1 MTPQRR
7 LITRVALQGWG
18 SAILRERHPLLQ
30 KPRRG
35 RWPQTSLHHRAART
49 PADSGPRSVDQGWGW
64 DRSPSAEE
72 APVSQARPA
81 ARSPRLSRPVSPSS
95 DPRQTPSLLDTRLP
109 PSPQRVSLLCSEG
122 SGPGPRRPA
131 RLLRDTLV
139 PICRFRLQRPGR
151 VLPRAPRLRPLRALS
166 PQHAHAHTQPARQ
179 PAWPG
184 ASTLGS
190 RRMTGRQGGLGTL
203 LPPSCL
209 PQTSHELLRRAHL

>member
-35 RWPQTSLHHRAART
+35 RWPQTSLHHRAVRT

-81 ARSPRLSRPVSPSS
+81 ARSPRLSCPVSPSS
-95 DPRQTPSLLDTRLP
+95 DPRQ
-109 PSPQRVSLLCSEG
+109 
-122 SGPGPRRPA
+122 A
-131 RLLRDTLV
+131 
-139 PICRFRLQRPGR
+139 
-151 VLPRAPRLRPLRALS
+151 RLRPSWTRGSPLLPGACLCSAVRALG
-166 PQHAHAHTQPARQ
+166 QALGVR
-179 PAWPG
+179 PG
-184 ASTLGS
+184 F
-190 RRMTGRQGGLGTL
+190 
-203 LPPSCL
+203 
-209 PQTSHELLRRAHL
+209 

>member
-1 MTPQRR
+1 MAPDLSTSPGSKDPSR
-7 LITRVALQGWG
+7 LRPP
-18 SAILRERHPLLQ
+18 ER
-30 KPRRG
+30 
-35 RWPQTSLHHRAART
+35 
-49 PADSGPRSVDQGWGW
+49 GPGLGLGQV
-64 DRSPSAEE
+64 P
-72 APVSQARPA
+72 
-81 ARSPRLSRPVSPSS
+81 LSRGGSCVPGQASRSLPPPVPPGEPQLGSSPG
-95 DPRQTPSLLDTRLP
+95 QTPSLLDTRLP

-139 PICRFRLQRPGR
+139 PICRFRLQRPGS